1 MHNMIRFI
9 ILFLL
14 FTIIYQ
20 NNFAQIPYEQ
30 QRQIDAV
37 FAEWNRTDSP
47 GGALAIIKNG
57 QILYKKGYGMA
68 DLEHGVPISSETVF
82 YAGSVS
88 KQFVAMCILLLHEQ
102 GKLSLDDKV
111 KKYIPELHNY
121 DTIITIRQMVH
132 HISGLR
138 DYLSLLGLSGRDYLD
153 HIPKQMVLDMI
164 FRQKELNFEPGTQYA
179 YSNSGYFL
187 LAEIIGRVSG
197 KTLRQYADEHIFQPL
212 GMTHSFFNDNTYQI
226 IPDRAFSYQR
236 GANGIFTSL
245 LMRFDL
251 VGSGGLYTTVEDL
264 YKWDQ
269 NFYKNKL
276 GKAQQSLIDTML
288 TEGKFNNGASC
299 GYAFALSPGT
309 YRGLPTYGH
318 TGSLA
323 GYRAYYVRFPKQ
335 IFSIILL
342 GNVAQFA
349 PTGKAEAIADILLA
363 DQLAAPTPDTNDSVP
378 ETPITTPTYT
388 AQDLQE
394 LPGKYYSEELNAYYN
409 IILERNEIYIQAGY
423 ESKILLNDF
432 VKSGFYD
439 IIFLRE
445 GKRKAISGMVLKAG
459 LIKNIKF
466 EKVE

>member
-1 MHNMIRFI
+1 MMRFI
-9 ILFLL
+9 IICLL
-14 FTIIYQ
+14 FFISQ

-37 FAEWNRTDSP
+37 FSEWNRTDSP

-68 DLEHGVPISSETVF
+68 DLEHGVPISSQTVF

-102 GKLSLDDKV
+102 GKLSLDDNV
-111 KKYIPELHNY
+111 KKYIPELYNY

-212 GMTHSFFNDNTYQI
+212 GMTHAFLNDNTYQI

-251 VGSGGLYTTVEDL
+251 VGSGGFYTTVEDL

-269 NFYKNKL
+269 NFYHNKL

-288 TEGKFNNGASC
+288 TEGKFNNGEPC
-299 GYAFALSPGT
+299 GYAFAISPGT

-323 GYRAYYVRFPKQ
+323 GYRAYYMRFPKQ
-335 IFSIILL
+335 AFSIILL

-363 DQLAAPTPDTNDSVP
+363 DQLEAPAPSINNPAP
-378 ETPITTPTYT
+378 ETPSTRAYIHCARPARTPPENIIAKNSMLIILLYPRRMNFIFR
-388 AQDLQE
+388 QDMNL
-394 LPGKYYSEELNAYYN
+394 KYY
-409 IILERNEIYIQAGY
+409 
-423 ESKILLNDF
+423 
-432 VKSGFYD
+432 
-439 IIFLRE
+439 
-445 GKRKAISGMVLKAG
+445 
-459 LIKNIKF
+459 
-466 EKVE
+466 